1 MASSIRRRFTAMRAG
16 VTMALFGL
24 LAGLGIE
31 AQASLSN
38 PSSSEPHAA
47 SASVPRSAVGSAQIR
62 NHSLLFKDL
71 KVHEVPSYKEYK
83 EFVATIMSSLTSL
96 DAGNLVHK
104 VDVYIK
110 GEADSTFMHRG
121 DSADNALKLDGLSPS
136 QLVQGHG
143 QVITA
148 NLTLGSA
155 GADLFALIGLLR
167 VSASAD
173 PAGGSVNVT
182 LTNTSSR
189 PLMVNGDGKAAG
201 STIAA
206 GGTDTFSFADGSVRP
221 LQIVGEG
228 GAQVITLTLS
238 SFTGGVRTLV
248 GQAIV
253 GTP

>member
-16 VTMALFGL
+16 VTVALFGL

-31 AQASLSN
+31 AQASLSST
-38 PSSSEPHAA
+38 PASEPQAGT
-47 SASVPRSAVGSAQIR
+47 ASVGRNAVGSAQIR

-83 EFVATIMSSLTSL
+83 EFVAKVMSSLTTL

-104 VDVYIK
+104 VDVYLK
-110 GEADSTFMHRG
+110 TEADGTFMHRG

-143 QVITA
+143 QVITG
-148 NLTLGSA
+148 NLALGSA
-155 GADLFALIGLLR
+155 NADLFALIGLLR
-167 VSASAD
+167 VSADAD
-173 PAGGSVNVT
+173 PAGGLVNVT
-182 LTNTSSR
+182 LTNTSDQ
-189 PLMVNGDGKAAG
+189 PLMVNGGGKA

-206 GGTDTFSFADGSVRP
+206 GGADTFSFADGSVRP
-221 LQIVGEG
+221 VQIVGG
-228 GAQVITLTLS
+228 SQVITLTLS
-238 SFTGGVRTLV
+238 SFAGTSHTLV

>member
-31 AQASLSN
+31 AQASLSS
-38 PSSSEPHAA
+38 PLVARAAAA
-47 SASVPRSAVGSAQIR
+47 SASVAHNAVGSAQIK

-83 EFVATIMSSLTSL
+83 EFVAKIMSSLTSL
-96 DAGNLVHK
+96 DAADLVHK

-121 DSADNALKLDGLSPS
+121 DSADNALKLDGLSAG

-143 QVITA
+143 QVITG
-148 NLTLGSA
+148 NLALGSA
-155 GADLFALIGLLR
+155 SGDLFALIGLLR
-167 VSASAD
+167 VSALAD
-173 PAGGSVNVT
+173 PAGGQVTVT
-182 LTNTSSR
+182 LTNTSSQ
-189 PLMVNGDGKAAG
+189 PLMVNGDGKGAG

-206 GGTDTFSFADGSVRP
+206 GGADTFSFADGSVRP
-221 LQIVGEG
+221 VQIVAGS
-228 GAQVITLTLS
+228 QVITLTLS
-238 SFTGGVRTLV
+238 SFTGGVHTLV
-248 GQAIV
+248 GQAVV